1 MIKGNRRQKLR
12 LLTEWM
18 DYFILEHKEEIK
30 RSLKQEE
37 IVFIQNQLDEKDY
50 DVAFGLMVFEN
61 FEMDLAIN
69 LSMKTGKDK
78 GQCFWFEIQK
88 RDNQSKVWFNGNTE
102 NEELVHYPLETFMR
116 YMSHQALTHLLSWI
130 LEAQEVKKISCF
142 YKGEVEAVIQDALI
156 NYYLD
161 RGQFEALKQMFPKGA
176 EQTGSQID

>member
-18 DYFILEHKEEIK
+18 DYFILEHKEEII

-37 IVFIQNQLDEKDY
+37 IVFIQNQLDENNY

-78 GQCFWFEIQK
+78 GQSFWFEIQK
-88 RDNQSKVWFNGNTE
+88 RDDQSKVWFNGNTE
-102 NEELVHYPLETFMR
+102 SEEVIHYPLETFMR
-116 YMSHQALTHLLSWI
+116 YMSHQALSHLLGWI
-130 LEAQEVKKISCF
+130 KEAQEVKRISSF
-142 YKGEVEAVIQDALI
+142 YKDEVEAVIQDALI

-161 RGQFEALKQMFPKGA
+161 SGQFEVLKQMFPKET
-176 EQTGSQID
+176 EQTGESN

>member
-37 IVFIQNQLDEKDY
+37 IVFIQNQLDENNY
-50 DVAFGLMVFEN
+50 DVVFGLMVFEN

-78 GQCFWFEIQK
+78 GQSFWFEIQK
-88 RDNQSKVWFNGNTE
+88 RDDQSKVWFNGNAE
-102 NEELVHYPLETFMR
+102 SEEVIHYPLETFMR
-116 YMSHQALTHLLSWI
+116 YMSHQALSHLLGWI
-130 LEAQEVKKISCF
+130 KEAQEVKRISIF
-142 YKGEVEAVIQDALI
+142 YKDEVEAVIQDALI

-161 RGQFEALKQMFPKGA
+161 SGQFEVLKQMFPKET
-176 EQTGSQID
+176 EQTEESN